1 MDENHYIYLL
11 FDHNNQ
17 SRYLSNEVH
26 KIGRKIGS
34 TCNMKTRMKPYLT
47 GHPDKVPLECYYK
60 ILNPELYSCYEIDN
74 MIKNE
79 FDEFR
84 LKGSGGIEFYEV
96 NKVTQE
102 VLEKYFD
109 KMGITWQKLYEVID
123 EDNQIITKKDIEN
136 LSFDIEHRNYYQD
149 IPIKKYD
156 LLNKY
161 IEQIK
166 ERNIVKDLINLDENV
181 INYILEHYDD
191 SLITEL
197 KSHQMIDDQIEV
209 ILCSIIYFN
218 KKDKGIWNLFCRYGK
233 TMLSSLFCH
242 YETKYRKILVL
253 VPSLYLV
260 NQTYNT
266 WIKYW
271 DKKIIKRVSCEEGL
285 SDDEEILNFYNNND
299 KCIIISTYHSSEKLK
314 DYEFDICIYDEAHRT
329 AGEKFDEKN
338 NEDNDTPKIKL
349 FKLLLESSN
358 IKQKLFLTATKKI
371 YNNDE
376 DNIYCMD
383 DENIYGKTI
392 ASVSAIGAKKLNR
405 ICPYKI
411 MTIKAIPIEI
421 EFDIEKFFED
431 NKLKENQKKILIELK
446 DRYIMFAKGLIDCM
460 RENKIKHVITF
471 HEYII
476 NCKFFCQILKHIDKE
491 KILKNTEYISGCDN
505 KKLRNEIIDDFQK
518 NDYSVLCSAKVL
530 QEGVDIPKCDG
541 VIFIDNKTSNI
552 DITQSLSRCLTYL
565 ENKNAYIMIPYIDG
579 EDLKND
585 VKTNDLRLLL
595 RNISEID
602 ENIQEYFKEYNKIKG
617 NSESENTEKELKEL
631 NIKYNINIELNFI
644 EQMREIS
651 YLPYKQAKEFVNGR
665 FDDHIDYKNRIEE
678 LSKDLPIDADIIYNR
693 FGWEN
698 WNDYLGLESK
708 MNSFRISKLIQNEN
722 DRRKKILNCGL
733 KIKESIKYILK
744 LENREMSSEEICNK
758 ILELAIC
765 KSLNC
770 IDKQFSINHN
780 CCYLVK
786 EKIISTNENFKPRK
800 YSYNGYNEFELIDS
814 KQKYIEYCKN
824 INTELEQNIE
834 PNNGNWIKFCLKDYD
849 ELVKSHYTINE
860 LKEKKIL
867 SCNDYDQKCFND
879 SKFISR
885 KYIEN
890 GFYNSITFKLSD
902 IYFSDENNEEYYD

>member
-1 MDENHYIYLL
+1 
-11 FDHNNQ
+11 
-17 SRYLSNEVH
+17 
-26 KIGRKIGS
+26 
-34 TCNMKTRMKPYLT
+34 MKTRMKPYLT

-60 ILNPELYSCYEIDN
+60 ILNLELYSCYEIDN

-109 KMGITWQKLYEVID
+109 KMGITWEKLYEVID
-123 EDNQIITKKDIEN
+123 EDNHIITKRDIEN
-136 LSFDIEHRNYYQD
+136 LSFDIEHSNYYQD

-166 ERNIVKDLINLDENV
+166 ERDIVKDLINLDENV

-285 SDDEEILNFYNNND
+285 SNDEEILNFYNDND
-299 KCIIISTYHSSEKLK
+299 DCIIISTYHSSEKLIN
-314 DYEFDICIYDEAHRT
+314 YNFDICIYDEAHRT

-431 NKLKENQKKILIELK
+431 NKLKENQKKRLIELK
-446 DRYIMFAKGLIDCM
+446 DRYIMFAKGLIDCI
-460 RENKIKHVITF
+460 RKNEIKHVITF

-518 NDYSVLCSAKVL
+518 DDYSVLCSAKVL

-602 ENIQEYFKEYNKIKG
+602 ENVQEYFKEYNKIKG

-693 FGWEN
+693 FGWKN
-698 WNDYLGLESK
+698 WNDYLGLENK
-708 MNSFRISKLIQNEN
+708 MTLSRISKLIQNEN
-722 DRRKKILNCGL
+722 ERRKKILNCGL
-733 KIKESIKYILK
+733 TVSESIKYILIINSK
-744 LENREMSSEEICNK
+744 EMMSTELYTEIIYHDVCRS
-758 ILELAIC
+758 L
-765 KSLNC
+765 KSLTPDLTVSTECLRLYNKE
-770 IDKQFSINHN
+770 IINRT
-780 CCYLVK
+780 
-786 EKIISTNENFKPRK
+786 EKKPYK

-824 INTELEQNIE
+824 SKIELDQNIE

-849 ELVKSHYTINE
+849 ELVESHYTINE